1 MENKTI
7 LFAAVIVIAVA
18 AATCALVLHQDGDV
32 GPDMSYEDDVLVKI
46 YGNANGDDRIDGR
59 DADIIER
66 IVKTEMPDSE
76 WKEKYR
82 FADADRDGKITEKDL
97 KIVRKYIDR
106 ESTRLYYQDYWGND
120 AYINYPLGERVGVDM
135 TYTAQFMGCVGAYE
149 KICGAPEG
157 FSMSGGENYYP
168 GVSTWKSIGSPYGI
182 TVESLAASG
191 IDVFVM
197 WSNCLLYTDVWD
209 DAVASGLADRISF
222 VRVDVTG
229 DGTDSGAL
237 MLGAMFN
244 TEQTLSKSREYADM
258 ISGIRKDLDGIEEKK
273 TVTLAYF
280 YDGAT
285 QDSFYLTGGGTVN
298 SFWTKKA
305 MAFQP
310 EWDDKGNIPSSYE
323 GLASSVGDTLFCYA
337 TAPIGMADK
346 DVESWMSGMVGKLF
360 EGLPPYEA
368 KSIVCFNEYAFAG
381 LAAPVISYI
390 IASVLSYDGFD
401 LEKGMDLL
409 QSYLDRFAPMKA
421 DARTGFVF
429 LPEDLF
435 RGRRRPRKRR
445 RTRPEDPAA
454 EAFTG
459 RPGTRPWPGAS
470 S

>member
-1 MENKTI
+1 MGNKTI
-7 LFAAVIVIAVA
+7 LLIAAVIVIAAIASCA
-18 AATCALVLHQDGDV
+18 ALLHQDGDD
-32 GPDMSYEDDVLVKI
+32 GPDMSYKDDVLVRI
-46 YGNANGDDRIDGR
+46 YGNANGDDRIDGK
-59 DADIIER
+59 DTGIIER
-66 IVKTEMPDSE
+66 IIETGMPTSE
-76 WKEKYR
+76 WMEKYR
-82 FADADRDGKITEKDL
+82 FADANRDGEITTKDL
-97 KIVRKYIDR
+97 EIVKMYINR

-120 AYINYPLGERVGVDM
+120 AYVNYPLGDRVGVDM
-135 TYTAQFMGCVGAYE
+135 TYTAQFMGCVGAYDR
-149 KICGAPEG
+149 ICGAPQG

-168 GVSTWKSIGSPYGI
+168 GVSGWNSIGSPYGI

-197 WSNCLLYTDVWD
+197 WSNCLLYTDIWS

-222 VRVDVTG
+222 VRVDVMG

-244 TEQTLSKSREYADM
+244 TEETLSKSREYADM
-258 ISGIRKDLDGIEEKK
+258 ISKIRKDLDGIGNKR

-285 QDSFYLTGGGTVN
+285 QNSFYLTGGGTVN

-310 EWDDKGNIPSSYE
+310 GWDDKGNVLSSFE
-323 GLASSVGDTLFCYA
+323 GLASSVGDMLLCYA
-337 TAPIGMADK
+337 TAPIGMADG
-346 DVESWMSGMVGKLF
+346 DVGNWMSDMVGNLF
-360 EGLPPYEA
+360 KGLPPYES
-368 KSIVCFNEYAFAG
+368 KNIVCFNEYAFAG

-435 RGRRRPRKRR
+435 RSR
-445 RTRPEDPAA
+445 
-454 EAFTG
+454 
-459 RPGTRPWPGAS
+459 
-470 S
+470 